1 VSTKKTRTRAPVGK
15 ELAKLRIDLDE
26 TTGHMAERLGIHAVH
41 LSKVEGGTVAFSS
54 ALASKIKDFYGL
66 DLTHMINEAVVDKVT
81 LYLSKLSPEDRAT
94 VLAIQARMKGDKKEQ
109 SGSVAAPKVVRQPP
123 PAVPDVDG
131 VDFLDDLSSL
141 DELD

>member
-1 VSTKKTRTRAPVGK
+1 VNAKKTRTRAPVGK

-54 ALASKIKDFYGL
+54 ALASKIKDVYGL
-66 DLTHMINEAVVDKVT
+66 DLTHMVNEAVVDKVT
-81 LYLSKLSPEDRAT
+81 FHLSKLSPEDRAT
-94 VLAIQARMKGDKKEQ
+94 VLAIQARMKGEKKHE
-109 SGSVAAPKVVRQPP
+109 SDAVVPPKVTRQPA
-123 PAVPDVDG
+123 PAVPDVEG
-131 VDFLDDLSSL
+131 VDFIDDLSSL